1 MVSQR
6 PFGFLDEKEIPIL
19 TLSGGAVSVELI
31 PVGAA
36 VRAIWVPDRDGRPTD
51 VCLGYDTPR
60 EYRDWNSALGGTLGR
75 CANRIGGARFFIGGR
90 EYRLTANEGTNTLH
104 GGGVGFHKKLWDY
117 AVGEDSVTFFLDSP
131 DEEEGFPGNLHAEVS
146 YTLRDGTLDIDYR
159 ALCDRDT
166 VVNLSNHTY
175 FNLAGHTA
183 RSVADHRV
191 ILRAGRYTP
200 SGAGNVPTGEI
211 TSVEGTPLD
220 LRQEALLAERLEH
233 PALAGTRGYDHNF
246 VLDGGGEPAAEVYC
260 PATGIALEVNTTLE
274 GMQFYTAGFLTY
286 RTGKGGTQY
295 GRACGL
301 CLETQHFPDAVNHPE
316 FPTPVLR
323 AGEEYR
329 ESTSWRFFV
338 R

>member
-1 MVSQR
+1 M
-6 PFGFLDEKEIPIL
+6 
-19 TLSGGAVSVELI
+19 
-31 PVGAA
+31 
-36 VRAIWVPDRDGRPTD
+36 
-51 VCLGYDTPR
+51 
-60 EYRDWNSALGGTLGR
+60 
-75 CANRIGGARFFIGGR
+75 
-90 EYRLTANEGTNTLH
+90 
-104 GGGVGFHKKLWDY
+104 GFHKKLWDY

-131 DEEEGFPGNLHAEVS
+131 DGEEGFPGNLHAEVS

-211 TSVEGTPLD
+211 ASVEGTPLD

-274 GMQFYTAGFLTY
+274 GMQFYTAGFLTD